1 VITAAYRDTYD
12 HIARDHVAHWRA
24 TGKNPFQSASDLKA
38 NETET
43 LRLLH
48 TTTGS
53 ILDVGCGMGDLLM
66 HFPHRECV
74 GVDISED
81 YLTVARERGLEVVQA
96 EAESLPF
103 DDDSFDVVVATDILE
118 HVFDMNQVA
127 REMVRVARFFVAV
140 RVPNMAPV
148 DEAEPY
154 GFVHTRILDEGTL
167 RVLFGLILGCGIA
180 ACHVKGSEIHLL
192 AKVPCSVS

>member
-1 VITAAYRDTYD
+1 VTSTTYRDTYD
-12 HIARDHVAHWRA
+12 RIARDHVAHWRA
-24 TGKNPFQSASDLKA
+24 TGHNPFQSAREIKE
-38 NETET
+38 NEKET

-53 ILDVGCGMGDLLM
+53 ILDVGCGMGDLLL
-66 HFPHRECV
+66 HFPHRECM

-103 DDDSFDVVVATDILE
+103 DDDSFDVVVGTDILE

-127 REMVRVARFFVAV
+127 AEMVRVARVFVLV
-140 RVPNMAPV
+140 RVPNMAGV
-148 DEAEPY
+148 EEAEPY
-154 GFVHTRILDEGTL
+154 GFVHARILDEGTL
-167 RVLFGLILGCGIA
+167 RVLFGPILGCGIA
-180 ACHVKGSEIHLL
+180 ACHVRGSEIHLL
-192 AKVPCSVS
+192 AKVPCLV